1 MFSMWPLELTWNE
14 RVHQTQDERVANTL
28 LETFGQTS
36 CKRPDTVMTL
46 VFKHLWISRRLLHYS
61 KVDLLSGKDS
71 FQVLVTQA

>member
-1 MFSMWPLELTWNE
+1 MNTFTKREMNALQI
-14 RVHQTQDERVANTL
+14 RVWRRSAKL
-28 LETFGQTS
+28 LA
-36 CKRPDTVMTL
+36 KDTVMTL